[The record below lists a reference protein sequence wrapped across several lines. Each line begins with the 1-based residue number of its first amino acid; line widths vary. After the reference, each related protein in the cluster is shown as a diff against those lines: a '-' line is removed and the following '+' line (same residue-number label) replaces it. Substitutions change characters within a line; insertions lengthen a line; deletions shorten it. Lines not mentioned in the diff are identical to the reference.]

1 VPPQFAPSGTPA
13 GKILQARLD
22 AFVAQHPDL
31 RIQVRI
37 KPVDGPGGLL
47 DSLTTSS
54 AAAPLALPDLVALP
68 RPLMETAAL
77 KGLLH
82 PFGGLIAD
90 PEDSDWF
97 DYALRLAHLQDSL
110 FGLPF
115 SGDAL
120 VLVYRSEIISQP
132 PATMAQ
138 VLQSSGA
145 LAFPAADPQALFT
158 LALYQAEG
166 GEVLDGE
173 GRPILQEQPLT
184 RVLTAL
190 LEGAQSERLPFWLT
204 QFQSDD
210 QAWEAFQR
218 GQADMVITWSSR
230 FLHTRPEGASMAL
243 LPTLDGAAF
252 TLATGWMW
260 ALAGPSP
267 ESQEAAAQ
275 LAEFLSESDF
285 LGEWTETTG
294 YLPPHPRALSDWQD
308 SQLRTFIRQVS
319 LSAHL
324 VPSADVLPGLAAPL
338 VEATAEMLKLEN
350 DPATAAREA
359 VESLQAP

>member
-1 VPPQFAPSGTPA
+1 
-13 GKILQARLD
+13 
-22 AFVAQHPDL
+22 
-31 RIQVRI
+31 
-37 KPVDGPGGLL
+37 
-47 DSLTTSS
+47 
-54 AAAPLALPDLVALP
+54 
-68 RPLMETAAL
+68 
-77 KGLLH
+77 
-82 PFGGLIAD
+82 LIAD

-120 VLVYRSEIISQP
+120 VLVYRNEIISQP